1 MSLPRRNV
9 LLARK
14 RKSWHL
20 KPVGF
25 IVEPKGVDFI
35 VVNEPLTK
43 KEREEAIAVIEN
55 DRKRW
60 LAKKKKMAQ
69 KKKVMA

>member
-1 MSLPRRNV
+1 M
-9 LLARK
+9 
-14 RKSWHL
+14 
-20 KPVGF
+20 GF

-43 KEREEAIAVIEN
+43 KERQEAIAVIEN

-60 LAKKKKMAQ
+60 LAKKKKIAR
-69 KKKVMA
+69 KKRVLA